1 MTRTELA
8 ALIDHSALR
17 PDVTDRDILTLCEEA
32 RRYGFYSVCIN
43 GRFVPLAAAAVRDS
57 AVRVCAVV
65 GFPLGAATTRSKCQE
80 TAEAVAAG
88 AREIDMVLAVGALK
102 SGQTEVV
109 RDEIA
114 AVKAACN
121 GALLKVIIEAC
132 LLTEPEKVMACE
144 LSRDA
149 GADFVKTSTGFSK
162 SGATAADVA
171 LMRRTVGTAMGV
183 KAAGGIST
191 FEAALAMVAAGASR
205 IGASASVRMVSG

>member
-17 PDVTDRDILTLCEEA
+17 PDVTDRDILALCDEA

-43 GRFVPLAAAAVRDS
+43 GRFVPLAAAALRDS

-65 GFPLGAATTRSKCQE
+65 GFPLGAATTASKCHE
-80 TAEAVAAG
+80 AAEAVAAG
-88 AREIDMVLAVGALK
+88 AHEIDMVLAVGALK

-132 LLTEPEKVMACE
+132 LLTEPERVLACE

-191 FEAALAMVAAGASR
+191 FEAALAMVEAGASR
-205 IGASASVRMVSG
+205 IGASASVRMVCG

>member
-17 PDVTDRDILTLCEEA
+17 PDVTDRDILTLCEKA
-32 RRYGFYSVCIN
+32 KRYGFYSVCIN
-43 GRFVPLAAAAVRDS
+43 GRFVPLAAAALRDS

-88 AREIDMVLAVGALK
+88 AHEIDMVLAVGALK
-102 SGQTEVV
+102 SGQADVV

-132 LLTEPEKVMACE
+132 LLTEPEKVLACE

>member
-17 PDVTDRDILTLCEEA
+17 PDATDRDILALCEEA
-32 RRYGFYSVCIN
+32 RQYGFCTVCVN
-43 GRFVPLAAAAVRDS
+43 GRFVPLAADALRGS

-65 GFPLGAATTRSKCQE
+65 GFPLGATTTRSKCQE

-88 AREIDMVLAVGALK
+88 AHEIDMVLAVGALK
-102 SGQTEVV
+102 SGHADVV
-109 RDEIA
+109 RNEIA

-132 LLTEPEKVMACE
+132 LLTDAEKVLACR
-144 LSRDA
+144 LARDA

-162 SGATAADVA
+162 SGATTADVA
-171 LMRRTVGTAMGV
+171 LMRSTVGNALGV
-183 KAAGGIST
+183 KAAGGVST
-191 FEAALAMVAAGASR
+191 LEAALAMVAAGATR
-205 IGASASVRMVSG
+205 IGASSSVRIVSG

>member
-17 PDVTDRDILTLCEEA
+17 PDVTDRGILTLCDEA
-32 RRYGFYSVCIN
+32 RQYGFYAVCVN
-43 GRFVPLAAAAVRDS
+43 ARFAPLAAAALRDS

-65 GFPLGAATTRSKCQE
+65 GFPLGATTTQSKCQE

-88 AREIDMVLAVGALK
+88 AHEIDMVLAIGALK
-102 SGQTEVV
+102 SGQTDVV

-132 LLTEPEKVMACE
+132 LLTDDEKVLACE
-144 LSRDA
+144 LARDA

-162 SGATAADVA
+162 SGATTADIA
-171 LMRRTVGTAMGV
+171 LMRRTVGNVMGV
-183 KAAGGIST
+183 KAAGGVST

-205 IGASASVRMVSG
+205 IGASASVRMVSD

>member
-17 PDVTDRDILTLCEEA
+17 PDVTDRGILTLCDEA
-32 RRYGFYSVCIN
+32 RQYGFYAVCVN
-43 GRFVPLAAAAVRDS
+43 ARFAPLAAAALRDS

-65 GFPLGAATTRSKCQE
+65 GFPLGATTTQSKCQE

-88 AREIDMVLAVGALK
+88 AHEIDMVLAIGALK
-102 SGQTEVV
+102 SGQTDVV

-132 LLTEPEKVMACE
+132 LLTDDEKVLACE
-144 LSRDA
+144 LARDA

-162 SGATAADVA
+162 SG
-171 LMRRTVGTAMGV
+171 GV
-183 KAAGGIST
+183 ST
-191 FEAALAMVAAGASR
+191 FEAALARVAAGASR
-205 IGASASVRMVSG
+205 IGASASVRMVSD

>member
-17 PDVTDRDILTLCEEA
+17 PDVTDRDILALCEEA
-32 RRYGFYSVCIN
+32 KRYGFYSVCIN
-43 GRFVPLAAAAVRDS
+43 GRFVPLAAAALRDS

-88 AREIDMVLAVGALK
+88 AHEIDMVLAVGALK
-102 SGQTEVV
+102 SGQADVV

-132 LLTEPEKVMACE
+132 LLTEPEKVLACE

-191 FEAALAMVAAGASR
+191 FETALAMVEAGASR